1 MGNFYQTS
9 NEILYFRMLD
19 LQARLIS
26 AGFSDIS
33 FRIINSKLA
42 INGTEGFSMLKHMS
56 GDIPVLQEPQDIT
69 SSTWQSILDGGI
81 DHVLVLDR
89 YTPMLFLPTNKRSP
103 SKSQVIPKRISQLFD
118 YHLHYYPYH
127 FQRSSIIYLQRTG
140 YIRKFHMRHKV

>member
-1 MGNFYQTS
+1 MLPS
-9 NEILYFRMLD
+9 ILYTANKKEIFARYQMKSYIFRMKD

-26 AGFSDIS
+26 AGFSDTA

-42 INGTEGFSMLKHMS
+42 INGTEGFAMLKHMS

-89 YTPMLFLPTNKRSP
+89 YKLL
-103 SKSQVIPKRISQLFD
+103 
-118 YHLHYYPYH
+118 
-127 FQRSSIIYLQRTG
+127 
-140 YIRKFHMRHKV
+140 